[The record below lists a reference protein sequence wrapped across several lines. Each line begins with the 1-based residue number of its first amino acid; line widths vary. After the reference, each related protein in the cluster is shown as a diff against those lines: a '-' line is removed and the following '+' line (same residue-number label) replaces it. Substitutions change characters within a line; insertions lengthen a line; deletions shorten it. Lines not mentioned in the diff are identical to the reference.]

1 MTALTLE
8 PESGESVI
16 FGTTVSD
23 LQTDIAVADGAI
35 TGTLKYYDDPDAAL
49 VRDWGAG
56 NFLVLKFLATD
67 WDEFDSVKVG
77 LDPSEGSGLVE
88 IISDPDKN
96 GVFKITDKDEQA
108 FKIVSYDGI
117 ETKTQTFDLSGLTVL
132 DS

>member
-1 MTALTLE
+1 M
-8 PESGESVI
+8 
-16 FGTTVSD
+16 
-23 LQTDIAVADGAI
+23 
-35 TGTLKYYDDPDAAL
+35 
-49 VRDWGAG
+49 
-56 NFLVLKFLATD
+56 LKFLATD

-88 IISDPDKN
+88 IIDDPDKN
-96 GVFKITDKDEQA
+96 GVFKITDKDEQV